1 MDSRPGHEGERARD
15 GSDIRTDRTFR
26 GGDHEILKAWRAIP
40 TYINYKFIRKI
51 PLDMTA
57 DGGNFVDKHL
67 KLTKKRAG
75 QSKTPPLFIR
85 TPDGVGF
92 QIFNSQRGKI
102 PFGSLSQLFTFFIA
116 IGKCQT
122 PEGLEISGYKIQLK
136 YNSNCFVL
144 LIVSIKIMLTFVR
157 VVITNAK
164 DGLEEESY

>member
-1 MDSRPGHEGERARD
+1 MGVILQISIKIEK
-15 GSDIRTDRTFR
+15 R
-26 GGDHEILKAWRAIP
+26 GRVKVRL
-40 TYINYKFIRKI
+40 
-51 PLDMTA
+51 
-57 DGGNFVDKHL
+57 
-67 KLTKKRAG
+67 
-75 QSKTPPLFIR
+75 PPLFIR
-85 TPDGVGF
+85 TPDGVRF